1 MKPKRAK
8 VPTIFRL
15 LVDNGSVMRSSYAVI
30 VSLLT
35 AVVAI
40 SGPSLKTGE
49 ALTALTLL
57 SLGLWQGL
65 YLTVSWLA
73 AGLLFR

>member
-1 MKPKRAK
+1 MNPKSAK
-8 VPTIFRL
+8 VSPIFRL
-15 LVDNGSVMRSSYAVI
+15 LVDVMPSRYAVI

-40 SGPSLKTGE
+40 SASSLKTGE
-49 ALTALTLL
+49 ALIALTLL

-65 YLTVSWLA
+65 YLTASWLT
-73 AGLLFR
+73 AGLLFQ

>member
-8 VPTIFRL
+8 VPAIFRL
-15 LVDNGSVMRSSYAVI
+15 LVDNGGVMPSSYAVI

-40 SGPSLKTGE
+40 SASSLKMCE
-49 ALTALTLL
+49 ALIALTLL
-57 SLGLWQGL
+57 SLGLWQTL
-65 YLTVSWLA
+65 YLTASWLA

>member
-1 MKPKRAK
+1 MNPKSAK
-8 VPTIFRL
+8 VSPIFRL
-15 LVDNGSVMRSSYAVI
+15 LVDVMPSRYAVI

-40 SGPSLKTGE
+40 SAPSLKTGE
-49 ALTALTLL
+49 ALTALMLL